1 LKVSLK
7 GQLES
12 VEIRKSTRAANPDF
26 FRFYGMLVKTAMP
39 IAFYYCRKGTVLKGK
54 M

>member
-12 VEIRKSTRAANPDF
+12 VEIRKSTRATNPDF
-26 FRFYGMLVKTAMP
+26 LRFYGMLVKTETP
-39 IAFYYCRKGTVLKGK
+39 IAIYYCRKGIVLKGK